1 MDFIPSLPVF
11 LAFSLALLLL
21 AITPG
26 PDMTLWISR
35 SLRDGRAIG
44 LMTLAGTS
52 FGISIHTLLVAFGI
66 SALIVAS
73 PTQKRVTAEFQGV
86 AAHAGQAG
94 GGDIVSPDAAED
106 ISQGVDRPDM

>member
-1 MDFIPSLPVF
+1 
-11 LAFSLALLLL
+11 LAIFLL

-35 SLRDGRAIG
+35 SLRDGRATG

-52 FGISIHTLLVAFGI
+52 FGISIHTMLVAFGI

-73 PTQKRVTAEFQGV
+73 PTAFTLLKTGG
-86 AAHAGQAG
+86 AGYLLWLAIQ
-94 GGDIVSPDAAED
+94 
-106 ISQGVDRPDM
+106 VDTPRLQLRRAR

>member
-35 SLRDGRAIG
+35 SLRDGRVIG

-66 SALIVAS
+66 CSGLRCRPSGTARTSSSRRMVMRWFRR
-73 PTQKRVTAEFQGV
+73 RVR
-86 AAHAGQAG
+86 
-94 GGDIVSPDAAED
+94 S
-106 ISQGVDRPDM
+106 